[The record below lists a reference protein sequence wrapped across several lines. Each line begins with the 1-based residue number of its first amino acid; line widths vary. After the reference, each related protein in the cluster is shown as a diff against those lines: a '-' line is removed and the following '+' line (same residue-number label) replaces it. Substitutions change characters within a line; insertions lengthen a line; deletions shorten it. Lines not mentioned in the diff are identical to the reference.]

1 MPFNKQLLPICPSCK
16 EPGLRVIETR
26 VTLSSTRRRRQ
37 CDFCKHRVTTHEV
50 SEQFLNEAKDNA
62 SALVKIRSC
71 LGYDGASSSSS
82 SSSNDYARCFECEF
96 EDDNK
101 CSLGLPEFGTSEAA
115 DCNLFE
121 EVR

>member
-1 MPFNKQLLPICPSCK
+1 MPFNKQLLPVCPSCK
-16 EPGLRVIETR
+16 EPGLRVIESR
-26 VTLSSTRRRRQ
+26 VTLSSTRRRKR

-71 LGYDGASSSSS
+71 LGYNGTRSSSS
-82 SSSNDYARCFECEF
+82 DYARCFECEF
-96 EDDNK
+96 EDDGK

>member
-1 MPFNKQLLPICPSCK
+1 M
-16 EPGLRVIETR
+16 
-26 VTLSSTRRRRQ
+26 
-37 CDFCKHRVTTHEV
+37 
-50 SEQFLNEAKDNA
+50 NEAKDNA

-82 SSSNDYARCFECEF
+82 SSSDYTRCFECKF
-96 EDDNK
+96 EDDGK
-101 CSLGLPEFGTSEAA
+101 CSLGLPEFGTSEAV